1 LQSNPHSRVVDI
13 KITPVQNGI
22 EFENPRVPT
31 ESRAQIVQLNEKKK
45 NRIRNK
51 QKETK
56 NNNAVLSNLR
66 DAWSLYKTPGFQKN
80 RKKERPKEETVSGC

>member
-1 LQSNPHSRVVDI
+1 MEYKQNPVLAFCLIKFEVFPQCNLQSNPHSRVVDI

-45 NRIRNK
+45 QKNKKQTKRNK
-51 QKETK
+51 KTK
-56 NNNAVLSNLR
+56 
-66 DAWSLYKTPGFQKN
+66 KT
-80 RKKERPKEETVSGC
+80 